1 MNNKLT
7 LYLSDR
13 SNKSDLFFGDYID
26 EMMSGTNIGISY
38 IKNENI
44 LSLAFQNLGAAGYVT
59 SLSFTKTIL

>member
-1 MNNKLT
+1 LNKKLT

-26 EMMSGTNIGISY
+26 KIISGTNIGLSY
-38 IKNENI
+38 VKNENVI
-44 LSLAFQNLGAAGYVT
+44 SIALQNLGAAGYVT